1 MSVTIY
7 RYSVLSIF
15 TASAYFIL
23 FPQRLEKKLKKNSDF
38 TVWAS
43 QLSSNTDSDSANHG
57 TPIAISVIATFV
69 VTTAAVAFLTAVLIL
84 VLCSCS
90 KKRT

>member
-1 MSVTIY
+1 MHSYTQY
-7 RYSVLSIF
+7 YSIF
-15 TASAYFIL
+15 L
-23 FPQRLEKKLKKNSDF
+23 FPLTEIRDKLNKDSDL
-38 TVWAS
+38 TLWAS
-43 QLSSNTDSDSANHG
+43 QLSSHTDSDSANHS
-57 TPIAISVIATFV
+57 TPITISVIATFV